1 MRPVLHADVICAA
14 RVLLC
19 LPSGRRWQAA
29 QELVARAEAADRY
42 RRRLGRTHPG
52 WGNGTLMAAAMAR
65 PMAPGH
71 RPDHP
76 DYADCLMLVLDAL
89 RRTPHP
95 THAHLDLALK
105 WIVRAA
111 PRRAV
116 LTNMHIDLDYQTVA
130 DETPEHITPAY
141 DGMIIRYAV

>member
-29 QELVARAEAADRY
+29 QELVARAEAADSY

-89 RRTPHP
+89 RRH
-95 THAHLDLALK
+95 
-105 WIVRAA
+105 RAA
-111 PRRAV
+111 AHAGQPLAQETQRRAV
-116 LTNMHIDLDYQTVA
+116 GSSSSRRPGISSPQSSQ
-130 DETPEHITPAY
+130 
-141 DGMIIRYAV
+141 

>member
-1 MRPVLHADVICAA
+1 MVHVGNGESHEGWRNLTGGASTRIDPRTGSLVLMPASA

-89 RRTPHP
+89 RRH
-95 THAHLDLALK
+95 
-105 WIVRAA
+105 RAA
-111 PRRAV
+111 AHAGQPLAQRRSWARG
-116 LTNMHIDLDYQTVA
+116 TTS
-130 DETPEHITPAY
+130 
-141 DGMIIRYAV
+141 RS

>member
-52 WGNGTLMAAAMAR
+52 WGNGTLMAADQSLPRVPLPQTGTEAR
-65 PMAPGH
+65 CGVGDPLWVGWLTCWMGATM
-71 RPDHP
+71 RVSTHP
-76 DYADCLMLVLDAL
+76 IAVSRASRFCD
-89 RRTPHP
+89 
-95 THAHLDLALK
+95 
-105 WIVRAA
+105 WI
-111 PRRAV
+111 
-116 LTNMHIDLDYQTVA
+116 L
-130 DETPEHITPAY
+130 
-141 DGMIIRYAV
+141 